1 MVSFLLKG
9 VCYLEVSTLP
19 VDLVLDTTEPGVENS
34 AVTTVNVVDRGVNGE
49 TAEDESHQEA
59 AAGRGSLPVTA
70 AAATATTAGTGRLL
84 AGAVQL
90 LGKSR
95 KGLSW

>member
-1 MVSFLLKG
+1 MVSSLLKAG
-9 VCYLEVSTLP
+9 CYLEVSTLP
-19 VDLVLDTTEPGVENS
+19 VDLVLDTTEPGVEDS

-49 TAEDESHQEA
+49 TAENESHQEA
-59 AAGRGSLPVTA
+59 SAGRGPLPITA